1 VNREARPFLRMCR
14 ATNGR
19 YWPILLYGMIQG
31 FYWCAVFFV
40 LRLIYANFVAVK
52 QESQGIM
59 YESLLELDPI
69 RINFSES
76 GNVILNLVLA
86 FIMFGIALGMQTKH
100 FKALVKSPKPIII
113 GLFLQ
118 FIVLP
123 AVTFLLVILFNR
135 VITPTVA
142 MGMILVAAC
151 PGGNVS
157 NFMSS
162 LSKGNSELSVAI
174 TAASTMLAIVMTPFN
189 FSFWGGTYAHFIN
202 TRAGSMLQPL
212 TIEYVEMFETVLI
225 IIGIPI
231 FAGLLFSRFFPR
243 PSMRIKKVLQI
254 VSIVFFI
261 ALVLVM
267 FSNNWQ
273 LFVKHI
279 KYIFLIV
286 FVHNLI
292 ALLSGYSLATWFGQ
306 PDRNRRALT
315 IETGIQNSGLGL
327 ILLLNPTIFP
337 SELMI
342 GGMLFV
348 TAWWGIWHI
357 ISGLTLSFYW
367 SRKKTEG

>member
-1 VNREARPFLRMCR
+1 
-14 ATNGR
+14 
-19 YWPILLYGMIQG
+19 
-31 FYWCAVFFV
+31 
-40 LRLIYANFVAVK
+40 
-52 QESQGIM
+52 M

-86 FIMFGIALGMQTKH
+86 FIMFGIALGMRTKH
-100 FKALVKSPKPIII
+100 FKALLKSPKPVII
-113 GLFLQ
+113 GIFLQ

-123 AVTFLLVILFNR
+123 TITFLLVILFNR

-151 PGGNVS
+151 PGGNIS

-162 LSKGNSELSVAI
+162 LSKANTELSVTI
-174 TAASTMLAIVMTPFN
+174 TAFSTMLAIFMTPFN
-189 FSFWGGTYAHFIN
+189 FGLWGGLYAHFIN
-202 TRAGSMLQPL
+202 KHAGSILQPL
-212 TIEYVEMFETVLI
+212 TIEYSQMFETVLI

-231 FAGLLFSRFFPR
+231 VAGLLFSRFFPR
-243 PSMRIKKVLQI
+243 PSIRIKKILQY
-254 VSIVFFI
+254 VSILFFI
-261 ALVLVM
+261 TLVIIM

-273 LFVKHI
+273 LFIKHI

-286 FVHNLI
+286 LVHNFV
-292 ALLSGYSLATWFGQ
+292 AFLSGYSIATLFRQ
-306 PDRNRRALT
+306 PHKNRRTLT

-327 ILLLNPTIFP
+327 VLLLNPSIFP
-337 SELMI
+337 PDLAI

-357 ISGLTLSFYW
+357 ISGLSLSFYW
-367 SRKKTEG
+367 SRKKVYN